1 LRIAGL
7 EYFGRDDG
15 HVNVMTLYIR
25 DGFVNGR
32 HDPGSGSDF
41 SVTASRGI
49 ADTQRAGPVAREK
62 L

>member
-1 LRIAGL
+1 
-7 EYFGRDDG
+7 
-15 HVNVMTLYIR
+15 MTLYIR

>member
-1 LRIAGL
+1 VSDAYFDHLNLRRGTGAAPLFDLRG
-7 EYFGRDDG
+7 
-15 HVNVMTLYIR
+15 V
-25 DGFVNGR
+25 
-32 HDPGSGSDF
+32 SDF